1 MPRLTVPSQ
10 SRNWP
15 RLAILAV
22 VGVTA
27 AGCADSA
34 RFDSNPYASN
44 RRSAPQQDVTG
55 SISSR
60 PIHRVETQT
69 LPAPTPT
76 RPYSV
81 PAGVA
86 SGAQG
91 LGAYRPGTRAPE
103 YTGSVPEQRVA
114 AAPAKPSGHWTW
126 SGGTP
131 VVVGRGESLDAIARK
146 YGVPTQAI
154 LETNGIHSAAAIHA
168 GERVVIPR
176 YVVGEAQVQTPHVA
190 APRIEPARVEPA
202 RHAAMPASARAGVA
216 ATDVHIVQPGE

>member
-44 RRSAPQQDVTG
+44 HRTPPQDVTG

-60 PIHRVETQT
+60 PVRRVETQA

-86 SGAQG
+86 SGAEG

-114 AAPAKPSGHWTW
+114 AAPARPSGHWTW
-126 SGGTP
+126 NGGTP
-131 VVVGRGESLDAIARK
+131 VVVGRGETLEAIARK
-146 YGVPTQAI
+146 YGVPAQAI

-176 YVVGEAQVQTPHVA
+176 YVVGEAQMQTP
-190 APRIEPARVEPA
+190 RIGPARAEPV
-202 RHAAMPASARAGVA
+202 RHAAAPAPMRAESPA
-216 ATDVHIVQPGE
+216 